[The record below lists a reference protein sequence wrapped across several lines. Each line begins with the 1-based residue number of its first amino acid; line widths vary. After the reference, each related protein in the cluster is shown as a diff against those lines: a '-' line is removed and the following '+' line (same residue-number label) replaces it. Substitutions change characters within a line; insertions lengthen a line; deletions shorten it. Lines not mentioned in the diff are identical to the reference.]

1 MFKLLTIL
9 ILSALLAA
17 CGTVQTAKDNNPR
30 ILGPYKVEG
39 NGKTFEEAKSD
50 AFKKAIEQAVGVA
63 VMSEREV
70 RNKELVKQYVLTH
83 SSGYVERYGVL
94 EKQTNG
100 SQHKLLVE
108 VYVRTGNMVSDY
120 AIYRSKDATNIDGS
134 RAAVNHRTYQD
145 SVDSGNSML
154 NAVLDDFPEK
164 AYDIEVLP
172 ITVFTNAKGKP
183 VVQVNYNI
191 RYSSKYLQGLGQVLD
206 QLKDGDCNWFCDGY
220 FFRVDYYENP
230 NDLLPQNKQYFFK
243 DKTRPEMIMKKLY
256 NTRDNSDHRF
266 AVKVDY
272 LNSSGKVLWTHC
284 DYPWYST
291 YQYFTYRLSAFKH
304 QNGLWP
310 VTPEGFALQVSE
322 ADVEAL
328 SRVEV
333 NAVGLYKCR
342 SGYWK

>member
-1 MFKLLTIL
+1 MFKLLTAL
-9 ILSALLAA
+9 VLSALLAA
-17 CGTVQTAKDNNPR
+17 CGTTPTTQTAKDNNPR

-83 SSGYVERYGVL
+83 SSGYVERYGIL

-108 VYVRTGNMVSDY
+108 VYVRTGTMVDDY

-172 ITVFTNAKGKP
+172 ITVFTNQQGKP

-191 RYSSKYLQGLGQVLD
+191 QYSSKWLRGLGQVLD
-206 QLKDGDCNWFCDGY
+206 QLKDGDCNWFC
-220 FFRVDYYENP
+220 
-230 NDLLPQNKQYFFK
+230 
-243 DKTRPEMIMKKLY
+243 
-256 NTRDNSDHRF
+256 
-266 AVKVDY
+266 
-272 LNSSGKVLWTHC
+272 
-284 DYPWYST
+284 
-291 YQYFTYRLSAFKH
+291 
-304 QNGLWP
+304 
-310 VTPEGFALQVSE
+310 
-322 ADVEAL
+322 
-328 SRVEV
+328 
-333 NAVGLYKCR
+333 
-342 SGYWK
+342 